1 MGGQAGVPGEQE
13 LRCVLLHAPGA
24 VLPGELLTSLSK
36 RIRQLTVCTG
46 VYGAMAE
53 VCSIERGRKVRESG
67 NGKLARPGA
76 VLVVVEPRDVPGV
89 VELMDAVKKY
99 APQTNC
105 WSYERGA
112 NPKILAVVDEDVQG
126 WSVRAPVAA
135 RAPAVAPVPTPT
147 AAPVVRSGAVSEAVA
162 ALKARPRPGPTPP
175 SGPARLRLAGDGL
188 ENGATG
194 EGRGRAGPLLNDE
207 ELRMLLSDDEPR
219 SGER

>member
-46 VYGAMAE
+46 VYAAMAE
-53 VCSIERGRKVRESG
+53 VCTVERGRKVRESG
-67 NGKLARPGA
+67 NGKAARPGA
-76 VLVVVEPRDVPGV
+76 VLVVVEPREVPGV
-89 VELMDAVKKY
+89 VDLMDAVKKY

-112 NPKILAVVDEDVQG
+112 NPKLRAVVDEDVQG
-126 WSVRAPVAA
+126 WSVRAPLVA
-135 RAPAVAPVPTPT
+135 RTPTP
-147 AAPVVRSGAVSEAVA
+147 APMPAPVVRPGAVSEAVA
-162 ALKARPRPGPTPP
+162 ALKARSRPGPTPP

-194 EGRGRAGPLLNDE
+194 EGRGRSGPLLNDE